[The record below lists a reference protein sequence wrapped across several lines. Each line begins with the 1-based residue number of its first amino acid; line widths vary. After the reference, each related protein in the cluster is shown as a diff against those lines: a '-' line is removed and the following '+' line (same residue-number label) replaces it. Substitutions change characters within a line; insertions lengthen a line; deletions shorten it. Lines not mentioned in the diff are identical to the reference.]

1 MQVVILMLVIGQ
13 GGTDVTTTVKTLVAD
28 TKVTWTGLAK
38 DMEDIESPVQ
48 EWKAVEQPFP
58 QMLYQ
63 LQTTAKTFAEAA
75 VFCQVQ
81 DSDILGPDADA
92 VIMMKDLKPNTEVWI
107 TDKDTRPLRIM
118 EPGDRQARLNEAQ
131 CYLIKKSTMDEIS
144 TRKVDCNMKHRSV
157 CTKPLKSYQ
166 NIMDYQ
172 NEITEIREIGKT
184 IAEVDQVLV
193 DAIGKTLEI
202 GEEDETNHP
211 AKLQTTAN
219 LLIQA
224 DDEINKIKND
234 LPTYPRLITTSNQL
248 QNVRNRQMTVLL
260 LILTQ
265 HMENYAN
272 KVDAITS
279 ISGTGNGSNEAG
291 GEAGEP
297 ITNDLIDIRTDMNT
311 LESDLSWAKNKI
323 QELRATDQEVQ
334 EKVEANKK
342 RGQIVETNKVAIRRN
357 KSALQTVQEK
367 LNNWMKNIINKV
379 IGRLNENRTNNED
392 GEFMADGTAQIV
404 QLAMD
409 FLEDETNV
417 WIAAGITLLFT
428 ILAIGNAVC
437 ICVYVVQAKK
447 TRKGTKRV
455 KKELRMKEKYQES
468 DEEAK
473 LAPNGD
479 KTRLGRMDDQL
490 RQAFRNIKLLEGK
503 VSETET
509 SLKQITKKI
518 EELERERRKEKP
530 DRK

>member
-1 MQVVILMLVIGQ
+1 
-13 GGTDVTTTVKTLVAD
+13 
-28 TKVTWTGLAK
+28 
-38 DMEDIESPVQ
+38 
-48 EWKAVEQPFP
+48 
-58 QMLYQ
+58 
-63 LQTTAKTFAEAA
+63 
-75 VFCQVQ
+75 
-81 DSDILGPDADA
+81 
-92 VIMMKDLKPNTEVWI
+92 
-107 TDKDTRPLRIM
+107 
-118 EPGDRQARLNEAQ
+118 
-131 CYLIKKSTMDEIS
+131 
-144 TRKVDCNMKHRSV
+144 
-157 CTKPLKSYQ
+157 
-166 NIMDYQ
+166 
-172 NEITEIREIGKT
+172 
-184 IAEVDQVLV
+184 
-193 DAIGKTLEI
+193 
-202 GEEDETNHP
+202 
-211 AKLQTTAN
+211 
-219 LLIQA
+219 
-224 DDEINKIKND
+224 
-234 LPTYPRLITTSNQL
+234 
-248 QNVRNRQMTVLL
+248 MTVLL

-437 ICVYVVQAKK
+437 ICVYVAVSY
-447 TRKGTKRV
+447 TH
-455 KKELRMKEKYQES
+455 LRAHEKDY
-468 DEEAK
+468 
-473 LAPNGD
+473 
-479 KTRLGRMDDQL
+479 
-490 RQAFRNIKLLEGK
+490 
-503 VSETET
+503 
-509 SLKQITKKI
+509 
-518 EELERERRKEKP
+518 
-530 DRK
+530 